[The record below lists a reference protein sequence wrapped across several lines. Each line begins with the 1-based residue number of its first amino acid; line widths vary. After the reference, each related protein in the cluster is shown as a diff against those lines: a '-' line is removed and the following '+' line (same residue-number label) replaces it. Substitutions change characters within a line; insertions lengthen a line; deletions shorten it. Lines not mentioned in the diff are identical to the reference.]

1 MSIMQFVRK
10 FFGDKAINRKEPIS
24 LPNDGKK
31 RICIIDDDGFIRN
44 WVAEC
49 LKPHTVVGLRELPL
63 DVSELYDYDI
73 LIVDGNGIGN
83 EKWRNG
89 VEFLMEYT
97 PKNPLQKL
105 IHYSGYISAQDEK
118 KLTQK
123 GIMALEKG
131 RDFRDYVDFILM

>member
-24 LPNDGKK
+24 PPNDGKK
-31 RICIIDDDGFIRN
+31 RICIIDDEGFIRN

-83 EKWRNG
+83 EKWRHG
-89 VEFLMEYT
+89 VAFLMEYT

-131 RDFRDYVDFILM
+131 RDFRDYVDLILK